1 MDEWG
6 NRKRIQLDESGIETK
21 ETPSVVHFQHAIFPV
36 RHHAMRFLAANNTL
50 PGRNQGR
57 ALWARVSACFACQRL
72 YDNAQHKSFHCL
84 LTGHCARIDNH
95 IDSTIHRTAIR
106 CRVRSQGT

>member
-36 RHHAMRFLAANNTL
+36 RHHAMRFLAAASPFQGETRAGPSG
-50 PGRNQGR
+50 PGY
-57 ALWARVSACFACQRL
+57 LLVSPVNG
-72 YDNAQHKSFHCL
+72 YM
-84 LTGHCARIDNH
+84 IM
-95 IDSTIHRTAIR
+95 
-106 CRVRSQGT
+106 RSINLFIAY